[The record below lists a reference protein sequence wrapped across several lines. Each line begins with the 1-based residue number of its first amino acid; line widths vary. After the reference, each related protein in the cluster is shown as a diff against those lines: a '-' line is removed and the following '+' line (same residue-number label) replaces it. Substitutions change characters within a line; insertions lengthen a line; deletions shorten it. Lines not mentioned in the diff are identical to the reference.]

1 MSFEEVFCILV
12 PAATILRLLVS
23 TRHIL
28 EAVPVGGFSFLESS
42 GCSFSFLGFSLGF
55 QGFVVGADVS
65 SGKFGGH
72 LFCELGFLEAGAEP
86 KAWRTLQWRQRRRTG

>member
-1 MSFEEVFCILV
+1 MC
-12 PAATILRLLVS
+12 
-23 TRHIL
+23 
-28 EAVPVGGFSFLESS
+28 
-42 GCSFSFLGFSLGF
+42 F
-55 QGFVVGADVS
+55 QGSVVGADVS

>member
-1 MSFEEVFCILV
+1 LHSCPRGNDFKASSLNTGIYLKLFLWLFVF
-12 PAATILRLLVS
+12 
-23 TRHIL
+23 
-28 EAVPVGGFSFLESS
+28 FSWRFFGDLWWIAR
-42 GCSFSFLGFSLGF
+42 FVLGF

>member
-1 MSFEEVFCILV
+1 LFVFF
-12 PAATILRLLVS
+12 S
-23 TRHIL
+23 W
-28 EAVPVGGFSFLESS
+28 GFFGDLWIAR
-42 GCSFSFLGFSLGF
+42 FVLGF